1 MKLMGIPLRLVAMVN
16 SNDIVHRALQ
26 SGDFSMSDSVK
37 QTLAPAI
44 DIQDPY
50 NMERVFWLLSG
61 RDGAMV
67 KSLMEEFQRTHKLTL
82 PVSLHQQ

>member
-1 MKLMGIPLRLVAMVN
+1 MKLMGIPLRLVAVVN

-44 DIQDPY
+44 DIQVP
-50 NMERVFWLLSG
+50 LLSEVYFCF
-61 RDGAMV
+61 RFIV
-67 KSLMEEFQRTHKLTL
+67 C
-82 PVSLHQQ
+82 V